1 MEDLSK
7 EELFQLVTFYKQ
19 KASDI
24 ELDFLK
30 LQLKYNK
37 LNSVILN
44 SVQEPVKKSK

>member
-1 MEDLSK
+1 VEDLSK
-7 EELFQLVTFYKQ
+7 EELGQLVNFYKQ
-19 KASDI
+19 KLSDI

-44 SVQEPVKKSK
+44 SIQEPAKKSK

>member
-19 KASDI
+19 KVSDI

-44 SVQEPVKKSK
+44 SVQEPTKKSK

>member
-19 KASDI
+19 KVSDI

-30 LQLKYNK
+30 LQLKHNK

>member
-19 KASDI
+19 KVSDV

-37 LNSVILN
+37 LNSVVIN
-44 SVQEPVKKSK
+44 SIQEPAKKSK

>member
-7 EELFQLVTFYKQ
+7 EDMVQLVTFYKQ
-19 KASDI
+19 KISDT
-24 ELDFLK
+24 ELELLK

-44 SVQEPVKKSK
+44 SIKEPVKKSK

>member
-7 EELFQLVTFYKQ
+7 EELFQLITFYKQ
-19 KASDI
+19 KVSDI
-24 ELDFLK
+24 ELESLK

-44 SVQEPVKKSK
+44 STQEPAKKSK

>member
-1 MEDLSK
+1 MEDLGK

-19 KASDI
+19 KVSDI

>member
-1 MEDLSK
+1 MEDLNK
-7 EELFQLVTFYKQ
+7 EELFQLVTFYRQ
-19 KASDI
+19 KVSDI

-44 SVQEPVKKSK
+44 SIKEPTKKSK

>member
-19 KASDI
+19 KVSDI

-37 LNSVILN
+37 LNSVVLN
-44 SVQEPVKKSK
+44 SVQEPAKKSK

>member
-37 LNSVILN
+37 LNSVVLN
-44 SVQEPVKKSK
+44 SVQEPAKKPK

>member
-19 KASDI
+19 KVSDI
-24 ELDFLK
+24 ELDFLR

-44 SVQEPVKKSK
+44 SIKEPTKKTK

>member
-1 MEDLSK
+1 MEDLNK
-7 EELFQLVTFYKQ
+7 EELFQLATFYRQ

-44 SVQEPVKKSK
+44 SIQEPVKKSK